1 MNCNSLFQ
9 AMYVKFIGNLF
20 LQMLKGIIIPLVI
33 PSLIVAVGSLDLSL
47 SGKIGGR
54 AIAYYMITTVMAV
67 ILGIILVTRSVLYVT
82 VQTKKNS
89 EMPIIKLI

>member
-1 MNCNSLFQ
+1 
-9 AMYVKFIGNLF
+9 MYVKFIGNLF

>member
-1 MNCNSLFQ
+1 MVRILTALSFQ

-33 PSLIVAVGSLDLSL
+33 PSLIVAVGNLDLSL

-54 AIAYYMITTVMAV
+54 AVAYYMITTVMAV
-67 ILGIILVTRSVLYVT
+67 ILGIILVTRFGFISGVGFGSL
-82 VQTKKNS
+82 
-89 EMPIIKLI
+89 